1 MQKLFTNDG
10 QRVRVVDKQELISKV
25 SDELLEILKYWQPVK
40 VVLKKNN
47 EIIKWGKRK

>member
-1 MQKLFTNDG
+1 MSRLQ
-10 QRVRVVDKQELISKV
+10 QAEVRIVDKQELISKV

-47 EIIKWGKRK
+47 KIIKWQKNRGR